1 MHSFIEAKMKTESSD
16 YIDRFGQQLH
26 FYLELM
32 KEAFEGVINED
43 VSRYPVFIF
52 HQQEMSVGLPIY
64 DREHNNGEW
73 SVNVSTLEE
82 FYIKG
87 IVTIEQVEEIKA
99 KIIGQPPQFCCMVL
113 FEGKGSLIFVD
124 RPVET
129 E

>member
-1 MHSFIEAKMKTESSD
+1 MKKETAD

-52 HQQEMSVGLPIY
+52 HQQEMNVGLPIY
-64 DREHNNGEW
+64 DQGHHNGEW
-73 SVNVSTLEE
+73 SVNISTLEE

-99 KIIGQPPQFCCMVL
+99 KIIGQPPQYCCMVL
-113 FEGKGSLIFVD
+113 SEGKGSLIFVNRESD
-124 RPVET
+124 PA
-129 E
+129 

>member
-1 MHSFIEAKMKTESSD
+1 MKTESTD

-64 DREHNNGEW
+64 DRGDHNGEW
-73 SVNVSTLEE
+73 SVNISTLEE

-113 FEGKGSLIFVD
+113 YEGKGSLIFVN
-124 RPVET
+124 RQSES